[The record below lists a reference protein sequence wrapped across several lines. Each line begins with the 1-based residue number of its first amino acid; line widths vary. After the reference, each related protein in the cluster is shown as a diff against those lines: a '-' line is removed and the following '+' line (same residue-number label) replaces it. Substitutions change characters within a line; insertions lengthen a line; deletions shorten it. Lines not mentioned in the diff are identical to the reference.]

1 MSSITLYPSNW
12 LYNAGVIGLMR
23 VLEEL
28 GEEVEKFICKDGI
41 VGLLTTKN
49 PSEIFDKW
57 VELSPKSKEGKS
69 MVYGFKNAYY
79 ANQTEKSI
87 KHRIESLLGQSTYKS
102 GKIEFSCSFCTSK
115 IKVKKTDATFL
126 NQAFGN
132 ILLGSEK
139 SFSNMYWSNS
149 ASNFVCQQCEFIIMC
164 HHLALTRL
172 SDGSEIFINA
182 PSFQVMY
189 YLNKFAREVFGALS
203 AEEMRSKRNILAM
216 SVIEYAIKVQA
227 TLGVWTGMNIE
238 IVSKYRVK
246 KDNKWEDKIEFFSL
260 PYEVIQLLSDRHIA
274 GILSRIGEF
283 AILNRVLDQ
292 DFSRLMETG
301 YRLLRIGLKAY
312 GERGKSE
319 NDFINQTLRL
329 EKNRRNPARVAEQIF
344 QLSALIEENK
354 TGGKPMST
362 STEVSSLEQRLEQL
376 KEQLKDRDN
385 EPNFNDFQKFC
396 RDLQK
401 VQRDFQNL
409 LQWAVE
415 DQRGKENEKEFR
427 GLYRQVAGWNA
438 SDLMERLKRTGFAL
452 KKDRDLKDAI
462 DRQGYRILELVRA
475 GKRDE
480 AFHAILRIFVS
491 AKKDFPSQLVEAFK
505 PIYSEELF
513 KVFLF
518 SFLSG
523 ILGKEEETEQETP

>member
-28 GEEVEKFICKDGI
+28 GEEIEKFIFKDGT
-41 VGLLTTKN
+41 VGLLITKN
-49 PSEIFDKW
+49 SSEIFDKW

-87 KHRIESLLGQSTYKS
+87 KHRIESLLGKSTYKS

-149 ASNFVCQQCEFIIMC
+149 ASDFICKQCEFIIMC

-292 DFSRLMETG
+292 DFSHLMETG

-344 QLSALIEENK
+344 QLCALIEEK
-354 TGGKPMST
+354 
-362 STEVSSLEQRLEQL
+362 
-376 KEQLKDRDN
+376 
-385 EPNFNDFQKFC
+385 
-396 RDLQK
+396 
-401 VQRDFQNL
+401 QNRRK
-409 LQWAVE
+409 AYE
-415 DQRGKENEKEFR
+415 
-427 GLYRQVAGWNA
+427 
-438 SDLMERLKRTGFAL
+438 
-452 KKDRDLKDAI
+452 
-462 DRQGYRILELVRA
+462 
-475 GKRDE
+475 
-480 AFHAILRIFVS
+480 H
-491 AKKDFPSQLVEAFK
+491 
-505 PIYSEELF
+505 IYGS
-513 KVFLF
+513 
-518 SFLSG
+518 
-523 ILGKEEETEQETP
+523 